1 MLLAEAL
8 LERADA
14 QRRLAELK
22 HRVAE
27 NAQVQEGEEPAED
40 PQRLLDEAA
49 RVAERIRQLIVA
61 VNVTNAVTRLPDGA
75 TVTEALAL
83 RDLLGTRVRLLHDAA
98 AQAAQRP
105 QRFARAELRTVPV
118 LDAGVLRR
126 QADRLAVDHR
136 RLDIALQQVN
146 WSTELTVSV

>member
-22 HRVAE
+22 RRVAE
-27 NAQVQEGEEPAED
+27 NAQVQEGEEPVED
-40 PQRLLDEAA
+40 PQRLLDEAV
-49 RVAERIRQLIVA
+49 RVVERIRQLIVA

-98 AQAAQRP
+98 AHAAQRP
-105 QRFARAELRTVPV
+105 QRFGRAELRTVPV